1 MPCVIINIGEKMSIS
16 SIEYPSSALR
26 YALLDVKPIPFEEIV
41 KIKGIKFL
49 KKGIRY
55 EPEKKFDKIED
66 FVTFRYEQIFSR
78 MPIPEA
84 FSPEYIFDHF
94 VSNTIKKIEE
104 DKELREELEKKEKS
118 LLGFVDFIQ
127 KRFENE
133 ISDYYMS
140 EADRFLRS
148 NLPLSFFAQT
158 SMFINTYQKYLSLV
172 KRIVRRYE
180 ILSSL
185 GGVRDRLRSH
195 EQQLASMKKVLGPL
209 IDAMDLFCID
219 ALSLKLY
226 VTIWSAESIEEI
238 ENPKFLDINKL
249 DPSYFQEYLTSYGVQ
264 LKNMRKLIFQMSREY
279 DPEIFKKEVV
289 SGNSETALLS
299 KLLSSNL

>member
-1 MPCVIINIGEKMSIS
+1 MSVS

-26 YALLDVKPIPFEEIV
+26 YALLNVKPVSFEEIV
-41 KIKGIKFL
+41 KIRGIKFL

-55 EPEKKFDKIED
+55 EPEKQFDKIED
-66 FVTFRYEQIFSR
+66 FVTFRYGQIFSR
-78 MPIPEA
+78 MPIPES
-84 FSPEYIFDHF
+84 FSAEYIFNHF

-104 DKELREELEKKEKS
+104 DKELKEELEKKEKS

-127 KRFENE
+127 KRFEN
-133 ISDYYMS
+133 DMPVYYMS

-185 GGVRDRLRSH
+185 GGVRDRLRGH
-195 EQQLASMKKVLGPL
+195 EQQLNLMKKVLAPL
-209 IDAMDLFCID
+209 IDGMDLFCID

-226 VTIWSAESIEEI
+226 VTIWSAENIEEI

-249 DPSYFQEYLTSYGVQ
+249 EPSYFQEYLTNYSIQ
-264 LKNMRKLIFQMSREY
+264 LKNIRKLIFQMSREY

-289 SGNSETALLS
+289 SGNSETTMLS